1 MNVLYIHVV
10 GPWGGSSRSLYETI
24 KNFPDKSVNP
34 YFLTVKGT
42 SEFFFRNISKNLIS
56 VKGLSRF
63 DNTQYSFYRGFR
75 WLVVLREL
83 YYLPLTILSI
93 YRSKKKFKKIDIIH
107 INDFVAIFPLVLAK
121 VIFKVPIVVHVRSVS
136 RLNFKSFRTRLI
148 TRILKSFANQ
158 IICIDETVKE
168 SLDSKLESIVIHNS
182 FTKSNVIDND
192 INLAQKISQLDS
204 KIFKIG
210 FIGSMHKSKGIL
222 ELFEAFKIVI
232 SRGYLSKLI
241 YVGGEPTNSSNTL
254 NRILNKLG
262 IRQFQL
268 EDLKTQIKASNFE
281 NHVSFFGHV
290 NNVENV
296 YDVLDIVCIPGLADA
311 PGRQLIEAAFSKVPV
326 ILAISKPKKDTII
339 SYKTGIAVPLRN
351 AEKLSEAIIFCI
363 NNKEKTKKMGENAFD
378 LAKKNFDPKTNS
390 LKILNIYEKI
400 SSTLNDE

>member
-1 MNVLYIHVV
+1 LNVLYIHVV

-63 DNTQYSFYRGFR
+63 DNTQYSFYKSFR
-75 WLVVLREL
+75 WLIVLREL
-83 YYLPLTILSI
+83 YYLPLTILSL
-93 YRSKKKFKKIDIIH
+93 YRAKKKFKKIDIVH
-107 INDFVAIFPLVLAK
+107 INDFVAIFPLVFAK
-121 VIFKVPIVVHVRSVS
+121 IIFKVPIVVHVRSVS

-148 TRILKSFANQ
+148 TRILKSFVNQ

-241 YVGGEPTNSSNTL
+241 YVGGEPTNSSNPL

-268 EDLKTQIKASNFE
+268 EDLKNQIKASNFE
-281 NHVSFFGHV
+281 NHVSFLGHV
-290 NNVENV
+290 NNVEKI
-296 YDVLDIVCIPGLADA
+296 YEILDIVCLPGLADA
-311 PGRQLIEAAFSKVPV
+311 PGRQLIEAAFFKVPV
-326 ILAISKPKKDTII
+326 ILSISKPKSDTLVQ
-339 SYKTGIAVPLRN
+339 YKTGIAVPLRN
-351 AEKLSEAIIFCI
+351 PEKLAEAIIFCI
-363 NNKEKTKKMGENAFD
+363 ENERKIKEMGENAYE
-378 LAKKNFDPKTNS
+378 LAKINFDSKANS
-390 LKILNIYEKI
+390 SKIFKVYEKI
-400 SSTLNDE
+400 LKNKV